1 MSGVPNTFYYHE
13 GYYYSFT
20 ASGGYVGES
29 GAPSLRY
36 NINAL
41 FDKFD
46 MTDSI
51 QVLFDVKTFNRKI
64 GLVKDISNANVVDS
78 SFDSVSGNFP
88 VDSLTVN
95 ASEFVTGMHENQVI
109 SVGRYR
115 SLYSDFSAYV
125 RQYFSYGGFASLF
138 SGVTS
143 YEINSGIFDPSALV
157 QAINGSPENS
167 VGAYVRDLSGSIIV
181 NNINNLLRTATSLN
195 IFGNRENASIDDGFL
210 SGDLIFIPNGT
221 QFTMNVDIE
230 LGMNL
235 NLTAQGILNVD
246 VSNQDLDYISP
257 NQLFS
262 RTSIPTLNLISRVVT
277 APLLIRLANLPTE
290 TITSYQPP
298 TNSGI
303 SDGPYKWVNRGHLY
317 GNKQWTS
324 VSISSNGRYQ
334 LSSEY
339 EGDLYKSENY
349 GVDWTTID
357 VSNSPWSSVSVS
369 DTGQYQ
375 VACAYNSRIYE
386 TDDYGNTWVAK
397 GYPAQWSSISIS
409 SSGQHQTGLVI
420 NGYIHKSSDYGET
433 WAVVAMD
440 YGNKDWKSVALSF
453 TGQYQTAI
461 AFNSGI
467 YKSNDYGNTWAVAD
481 STIVPW
487 SSVAISST
495 GQYQTACVDDGGVY
509 LSTNYGSSWQVK
521 TSLGNQQ
528 WSCASMS
535 GSGQYQSITARY
547 DNIYMTADYGNSW
560 VTSTNDISYKPWSN
574 IAVSFGG
581 NFQTSV
587 VWNGSIY
594 LSRLF

>member
-1 MSGVPNTFYYHE
+1 MSGTPNTFYYHE

-20 ASGGYVGES
+20 ASGGYVGEA

-36 NINAL
+36 NINAI

-46 MTDSI
+46 MTDAI

-64 GLVKDISNANVVDS
+64 GLVKDASNANVVDS
-78 SFDSVSGNFP
+78 SFDNVSGNFP
-88 VDSLTVN
+88 VDSLTVS
-95 ASEFVTGMHENQVI
+95 AGEFVAGMNANQVI
-109 SVGRYR
+109 SVGRYK

-125 RQYFSYGGFASLF
+125 RQYFSYGGFVSLF
-138 SGVTS
+138 SSGTS
-143 YEINSGIFDPSALV
+143 YQINNGIFDPSALI

-167 VGAYVRDLSGSIIV
+167 TGAYVKDLSGSITV

-195 IFGNRENASIDDGFL
+195 IFGNRANSSTNDGFL
-210 SGDLIFIPNGT
+210 SGDLVFIPNGT
-221 QFTMNVDIE
+221 QFTMNVDIDVT
-230 LGMNL
+230 GS
-235 NLTAQGILNVD
+235 LTAQGILNVD
-246 VSNQDLDYISP
+246 ISNQDTNYVSP

-262 RTSIPTLNLISRVVT
+262 RRSIPTLNLISRVVT
-277 APLLIRLANLPTE
+277 APLLIRLANLPSE

-317 GNKQWTS
+317 GNRQWTS
-324 VSISSNGRYQ
+324 VSLSSNARYQ

-339 EGDLYKSENY
+339 EGKLYKSNNF
-349 GVDWTTID
+349 GVDWTPID
-357 VSNSPWSSVSVS
+357 VSNAPWSSSSVS

-375 VACAYNSRIYE
+375 AACAYNSRIYE
-386 TDDYGNTWVAK
+386 TSDYGNTWIAK
-397 GYPAQWSSISIS
+397 AYPAQWSSISIS
-409 SSGQHQTGLVI
+409 STGQHQTGLVI
-420 NGYIHKSSDYGET
+420 NGSIHKSSDYGNT
-433 WAVVAMD
+433 WSVVAMD
-440 YGNKDWKSVALSF
+440 YGDKDWKSVALSF
-453 TGQYQTAI
+453 TGQYQTAV

-467 YKSNDYGNTWAVAD
+467 YKSTDYGNTWSIAD
-481 STIVPW
+481 STVVPW

-495 GQYQTACVDDGGVY
+495 GQYQTACVDGGGVY
-509 LSTNYGSSWQVK
+509 LSSNYGNSWQIK

-528 WSCASMS
+528 WSCVSMS
-535 GSGQYQSITARY
+535 GAGQYQSITARY
-547 DNIYMTADYGNSW
+547 DNIYMTTDYGNTW

-594 LSRLF
+594 LSKLF

>member
-1 MSGVPNTFYYHE
+1 MSGTPNTYYYHE

-20 ASGGYVGES
+20 ASGGYVGEA
-29 GAPSLRY
+29 GAPALRY
-36 NINAL
+36 NINAI

-46 MTDSI
+46 MTDAI

-64 GLVKDISNANVVDS
+64 GLVKDASNANVVDS
-78 SFDSVSGNFP
+78 SFNNESGNFP

-95 ASEFVTGMHENQVI
+95 ASEFVAGMHENQVI
-109 SVGRYR
+109 SVGRYK

-125 RQYFSYGGFASLF
+125 RQYFSYGGFVSLF
-138 SGVTS
+138 SGGSS
-143 YEINSGIFDPSALV
+143 YEINNGIFDPNAFI
-157 QAINGSPENS
+157 QAIHVSPKNS
-167 VGAYVRDLSGSIIV
+167 VGAYVKDLSGSIMV

-195 IFGNRENASIDDGFL
+195 IFGNRANSSTNDGFL

-221 QFTMNVDIE
+221 QFTMNVDIDVT
-230 LGMNL
+230 GT
-235 NLTAQGILNVD
+235 LTAQGILNVD
-246 VSNQDLDYISP
+246 VSNQDTNYISP
-257 NQLFS
+257 NQLYS

-277 APLLIRLANLPTE
+277 APLLIRLANLPSE
-290 TITSYQPP
+290 TITNYQPP

-324 VSISSNGRYQ
+324 VSMSSNGRYQ
-334 LSSEY
+334 LAGEY
-339 EGDLYKSENY
+339 EGILYKSDNY
-349 GVDWTTID
+349 GVDWSDIS
-357 VSNSPWSSVSVS
+357 VSDALWSSVAVS

-375 VACAYNSRIYE
+375 AACAYNSRIFE
-386 TDDYGNTWVAK
+386 TADYGNTWLAK
-397 GYPAQWSSISIS
+397 AYPEQWSSISIS

-420 NGYIHKSSDYGET
+420 NGYIHKSSDYGES
-433 WAVVAMD
+433 WSVVAMD
-440 YGNKDWKSVALSF
+440 YGNKDWKSIALSF
-453 TGQYQTAI
+453 TGQYQTAV

-481 STIVPW
+481 STVVPW

-495 GQYQTACVDDGGVY
+495 GQYQTACVDGGGVY
-509 LSTNYGSSWQVK
+509 LSDNYGSSWQVK

-528 WSCASMS
+528 WSCVSMS
-535 GSGQYQSITARY
+535 GAGQYQSITARY
-547 DNIYMTADYGNSW
+547 DNIYMTTDYGNSW
-560 VTSTNDISYKPWSN
+560 VTSTNDISYKPWSSV
-574 IAVSFGG
+574 AVSFGG

-594 LSRLF
+594 LSKLF

>member
-1 MSGVPNTFYYHE
+1 
-13 GYYYSFT
+13 
-20 ASGGYVGES
+20 
-29 GAPSLRY
+29 
-36 NINAL
+36 
-41 FDKFD
+41 
-46 MTDSI
+46 
-51 QVLFDVKTFNRKI
+51 
-64 GLVKDISNANVVDS
+64 
-78 SFDSVSGNFP
+78 

-95 ASEFVTGMHENQVI
+95 ASEFVAGMHENQVI
-109 SVGRYR
+109 SVGRYK

-125 RQYFSYGGFASLF
+125 RQYFSYGGFVSLF
-138 SGVTS
+138 SGGSS
-143 YEINSGIFDPSALV
+143 YEINNGIFDPSALI
-157 QAINGSPENS
+157 QAIHVSPKNS
-167 VGAYVRDLSGSIIV
+167 VGAYVKDLSGSIMV

-195 IFGNRENASIDDGFL
+195 IFGNRANSSTNDGFL

-221 QFTMNVDIE
+221 QFTMNVDIDVT
-230 LGMNL
+230 GT
-235 NLTAQGILNVD
+235 LTAQGILNVD
-246 VSNQDLDYISP
+246 ISNQDTNYISP
-257 NQLFS
+257 NQLYS

-277 APLLIRLANLPTE
+277 APLLIRLANLPSE
-290 TITSYQPP
+290 TITNYQPP

-324 VSISSNGRYQ
+324 VSMSSNGRYQ
-334 LSSEY
+334 LAGEY
-339 EGDLYKSENY
+339 EGILYKSDNF
-349 GVDWTTID
+349 GVDWSDIAISD
-357 VSNSPWSSVSVS
+357 ALWSSVAVS

-375 VACAYNSRIYE
+375 AACAYNSRIFE
-386 TDDYGNTWVAK
+386 TEDYGNTWLAK
-397 GYPAQWSSISIS
+397 AYPEQWSSISIS

-453 TGQYQTAI
+453 TGQYQTAV

-481 STIVPW
+481 STVVPW

-495 GQYQTACVDDGGVY
+495 GQYQTACVDGGGVY
-509 LSTNYGSSWQVK
+509 LSNNYGSSWQVK

-528 WSCASMS
+528 WSCVSMS
-535 GSGQYQSITARY
+535 GAGQYQSITARY
-547 DNIYMTADYGNSW
+547 DNIYMTTDYGNSW
-560 VTSTNDISYKPWSN
+560 VTSTNDISYKPWSSV
-574 IAVSFGG
+574 AVSFGG

-594 LSRLF
+594 LSKLF

>member
-1 MSGVPNTFYYHE
+1 MSGVPNTYYYHE

-20 ASGGYVGES
+20 ASGGYVGEA
-29 GAPSLRY
+29 GAPALRY
-36 NINAL
+36 NINAI

-46 MTDSI
+46 MTDAI

-64 GLVKDISNANVVDS
+64 GLVKDASNANVVDS
-78 SFDSVSGNFP
+78 SFNNESGNFP

-95 ASEFVTGMHENQVI
+95 ASEFVAGMHENQVI
-109 SVGRYR
+109 SVGRYK

-125 RQYFSYGGFASLF
+125 RQYFSYGGFVSLF
-138 SGVTS
+138 SGGSS
-143 YEINSGIFDPSALV
+143 YEINNGIFDPSALI
-157 QAINGSPENS
+157 QAIHVSPKNS
-167 VGAYVRDLSGSIIV
+167 VGAYVKDLSGSIIV

-195 IFGNRENASIDDGFL
+195 IFGNRANSSTNDGFL

-221 QFTMNVDIE
+221 QFTMNVDIDVT
-230 LGMNL
+230 GT
-235 NLTAQGILNVD
+235 LTAQGILNVD
-246 VSNQDLDYISP
+246 ISNQDTNYISP
-257 NQLFS
+257 NQLYS

-277 APLLIRLANLPTE
+277 APLLIRLANLPSE
-290 TITSYQPP
+290 TITNYQPP

-324 VSISSNGRYQ
+324 VSMSSNGRYQ
-334 LSSEY
+334 LSGEY
-339 EGDLYKSENY
+339 EGILYKSDNF
-349 GVDWTTID
+349 GVDWSDIAISD
-357 VSNSPWSSVSVS
+357 ALWSSVAVS

-375 VACAYNSRIYE
+375 AACGYNSRIFE
-386 TDDYGNTWVAK
+386 TEDYGNTWLEKA
-397 GYPAQWSSISIS
+397 YPEQWSSISIS

-453 TGQYQTAI
+453 TGQYQTAV

-481 STIVPW
+481 STVVPW

-495 GQYQTACVDDGGVY
+495 GQYQTACVDGGGVY
-509 LSTNYGSSWQVK
+509 LSNNYGSSWQVK

-528 WSCASMS
+528 WSCVSMS
-535 GSGQYQSITARY
+535 GAGQYQSITARY
-547 DNIYMTADYGNSW
+547 DNIYMTTDYGNTW
-560 VTSTNDISYKPWSN
+560 VTSTNDISYKPWSSV
-574 IAVSFGG
+574 AVSFGG

-594 LSRLF
+594 LSKLF

>member
-1 MSGVPNTFYYHE
+1 MSGTPNTYYYHE

-20 ASGGYVGES
+20 ASGGYVGET

-36 NINAL
+36 NINAI

-46 MTDSI
+46 MTDAI

-64 GLVKDISNANVVDS
+64 GLIKDASNANVVDT
-78 SFDSVSGNFP
+78 SFNQTSGNFP

-95 ASEFVTGMHENQVI
+95 AHEFVAGMHENQVI
-109 SVGRYR
+109 SVGRYK

-125 RQYFSYGGFASLF
+125 RQYFSYGSFISLF
-138 SGVTS
+138 SSAAS
-143 YEINSGIFDPSALV
+143 YEINNGIFDPSALI
-157 QAINGSPENS
+157 QAIHVSPKNS
-167 VGAYVRDLSGSIIV
+167 AGAYVKDLSGSITV
-181 NNINNLLRTATSLN
+181 SNINNLLRTASAMN
-195 IFGNRENASIDDGFL
+195 IFGNRDNAAPDDGFL

-221 QFTMNVDIE
+221 QFTMNVDI
-230 LGMNL
+230 NVT
-235 NLTAQGILNVD
+235 NSLTLQGIFNVD
-246 VSNQDLDYISP
+246 VSNQDTNYISP
-257 NQLFS
+257 NQLYS

-277 APLLIRLANLPTE
+277 APLLIRLANLPSE
-290 TITSYQPP
+290 TIAHYQPP

-324 VSISSNGRYQ
+324 VSMSSNGRYQ
-334 LSSEY
+334 LAGEY
-339 EGDLYKSENY
+339 EGILYKSDNY
-349 GVDWTTID
+349 GVDWSDID
-357 VSNSPWSSVSVS
+357 ISDALWSSVAVS

-375 VACAYNSRIYE
+375 AACAYNSRIFE
-386 TDDYGNTWVAK
+386 TEDYGNTWLAK
-397 GYPAQWSSISIS
+397 AYPEQWSSISIS

-420 NGYIHKSSDYGET
+420 NGYIHKSSDYGES
-433 WAVVAMD
+433 WSVVAMD

-453 TGQYQTAI
+453 TGQYQTAV

-481 STIVPW
+481 STVVPW

-495 GQYQTACVDDGGVY
+495 GQYQTACVDGGGVY
-509 LSTNYGSSWQVK
+509 LSDNYGSSWQAK

-528 WSCASMS
+528 WSCVSMS
-535 GSGQYQSITARY
+535 GAGQYQSITARY
-547 DNIYMTADYGNSW
+547 DNIYMTTDYGNSW
-560 VTSTNDISYKPWSN
+560 VTSTNDISYKPWSSV
-574 IAVSFGG
+574 AVSFGG

-594 LSRLF
+594 LSKLF